1 MEVIDNH
8 DIRDFELLYGVR
20 SVEIEMYSASEDGE
34 ATIVLSAN
42 GLYRLIRDVKRSNIN
57 TNTENL
63 LKDLSPEQLTI
74 MYNELTEALFNLN
87 YDNIIGF

>member
-57 TNTENL
+57 TNT
-63 LKDLSPEQLTI
+63 
-74 MYNELTEALFNLN
+74 
-87 YDNIIGF
+87 